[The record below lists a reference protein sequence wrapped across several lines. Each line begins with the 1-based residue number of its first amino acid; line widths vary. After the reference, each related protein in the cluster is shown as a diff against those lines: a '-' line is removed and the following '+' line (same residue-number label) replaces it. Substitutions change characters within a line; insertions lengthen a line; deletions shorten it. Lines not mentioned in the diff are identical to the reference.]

1 MDKAL
6 IKRIDLEIE
15 KARQA
20 LARDTIRLIGIK
32 SVKGEP

>member
-20 LARDTIRLIGIK
+20 LARDTIRLISIQ
-32 SVKGEP
+32 ELTA

>member
-20 LARDTIRLIGIK
+20 LARDTIRLIGIQ
-32 SVKGEP
+32 ELTA